1 MANSA
6 TMEREGR
13 HPAPARGE
21 VASWALWFGLLG
33 GPAAWSAQTL
43 IDLAIS
49 AHGCYPQLY
58 PLRAPVIVGVRVIA
72 LAVSVVSV
80 IVCAVALL
88 VAWRSWR
95 RTRGEHQEHSGR
107 GSEHEAP
114 TAALETGEGRTR
126 FMALAGL
133 LTSITFVLV
142 TVMHLVTIVIVPP
155 CAG

>member
-6 TMEREGR
+6 TIKRDAG

-21 VASWALWFGLLG
+21 VASWALWLGLLG

-80 IVCAVALL
+80 IVCVAALL

-95 RTRGEHQEHSGR
+95 RTRGEHQENSGR
-107 GSEHEAP
+107 GREHEAR

-133 LTSITFVLV
+133 LTSATFTLV
-142 TVMHLVTIVIVPP
+142 AALHLVTIVIVPP